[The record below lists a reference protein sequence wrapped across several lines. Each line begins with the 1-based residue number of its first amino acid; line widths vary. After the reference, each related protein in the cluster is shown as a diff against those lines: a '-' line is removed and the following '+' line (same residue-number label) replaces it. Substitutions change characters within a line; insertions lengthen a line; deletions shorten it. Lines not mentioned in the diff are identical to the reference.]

1 MRALVTGG
9 AGFVGTNLIKRL
21 LRDGHQV
28 ISLDNY
34 STGFKENEQEGCDYL
49 EVDIV
54 DGIRK
59 NTFFDKKQ
67 HGWIS
72 LYDVDVI
79 FHMAALARIQPS
91 IKNPVPPL
99 ETNVM
104 GTLNVLE
111 YARENNVQVIY
122 SGSSTKH
129 HGVFKSPYA
138 WSKFGGEELCR
149 LYSNIYDLNTT
160 ICRFYNVYGQHHI
173 RTGDYATVVGIFEN
187 QYVENEPITITS
199 DGTQR
204 RDFTHV
210 DDIVDALVRCVGKD
224 FRAEEFEL
232 GRGKNYSINEI
243 AMMFGKD
250 YPKEYI
256 PERPG
261 EYPETLADFSNAL
274 IKLGWK
280 AYKDIEDYI
289 NSWKDAAELFSLSN
303 HKNIK
308 ENK

>member
-21 LRDGHQV
+21 LDDGHDV
-28 ISLDNY
+28 ISIDNY
-34 STGFKENEQEGCDYL
+34 STGFKDNHQEGCQYF
-49 EVDIV
+49 DIDITDMKSYSFFV
-54 DGIRK
+54 SGINK
-59 NTFFDKKQ
+59 P
-67 HGWIS
+67 
-72 LYDVDVI
+72 DVI
-79 FHMAALARIQPS
+79 FHLAALARIQPS

-104 GTLNVLE
+104 GTLNILE
-111 YARENNVQVIY
+111 YARNNNIQVIY

-149 LYSNIYDLNTT
+149 LYSKIYDLNTT
-160 ICRFYNVYGQHHI
+160 ICRFYNVYGEYHI
-173 RTGDYATVVGIFEN
+173 RTGDYATVVGIFEDQFLN
-187 QYVENEPITITS
+187 DKPITITA
-199 DGTQR
+199 DGEKR

-210 DDIVDALVRCVGKD
+210 DDIVEALVRCVGKD

-232 GRGKNYSINEI
+232 GRGKNYSINDI
-243 AMMFGKD
+243 ANMFGKD
-250 YPKEYI
+250 YPKQYI

-261 EYPETLADFSNAL
+261 EYPETLAEFSNAKD
-274 IKLGWK
+274 KLGWK
-280 AYKDIEDYI
+280 ATKDIDDYI
-289 NSWKDAAELFSLSN
+289 NNW
-303 HKNIK
+303 IK

>member
-21 LRDGHQV
+21 LDDGHDV
-28 ISLDNY
+28 ISIDNY
-34 STGFKENEQEGCDYL
+34 STGFKDNHQEGCQYF
-49 EVDIV
+49 DIDITDMKSYSFFV
-54 DGIRK
+54 SGINK
-59 NTFFDKKQ
+59 P
-67 HGWIS
+67 
-72 LYDVDVI
+72 DVI
-79 FHMAALARIQPS
+79 FHLAALARIQPS

-104 GTLNVLE
+104 GTLNILE
-111 YARENNVQVIY
+111 YARNNNIQVIY

-149 LYSNIYDLNTT
+149 LYSKIYDLNTT
-160 ICRFYNVYGQHHI
+160 ICRFYNVYGEYHI
-173 RTGDYATVVGIFEN
+173 RTGDYATVVGIFEDQFLN
-187 QYVENEPITITS
+187 DKPITITA
-199 DGTQR
+199 DGEQR

-210 DDIVDALVRCVGKD
+210 DDIVEALVRCVGKD

-232 GRGKNYSINEI
+232 GRDKNYSINDI
-243 AMMFGKD
+243 ADMFGKD
-250 YPKEYI
+250 YPKQYI

-261 EYPETLADFSNAL
+261 EYPETLAEFSNAKD
-274 IKLGWK
+274 KLGWK
-280 AYKDIEDYI
+280 ATKDIDDYI
-289 NSWKDAAELFSLSN
+289 NNW
-303 HKNIK
+303 IK

>member
-21 LRDGHQV
+21 LKDGHFV
-28 ISLDNY
+28 VSFDNY
-34 STGFKENEQEGCDYL
+34 STGFKENEIKEYDSGFVEY
-49 EVDIV
+49 VDIDITESFSDWV
-54 DGIRK
+54 EE
-59 NTFFDKKQ
+59 F
-67 HGWIS
+67 
-72 LYDVDVI
+72 DVI
-79 FHMAALARIQPS
+79 FHLAALARIQPS

-111 YARENNVQVIY
+111 YARKTNTQVIY

-149 LYSNIYDLNTT
+149 LYSKIYDLNTT
-160 ICRFYNVYGQHHI
+160 VCRFYNVYGKHHI
-173 RTGDYATVVGIFEN
+173 RTGDYATVVGIFEDQFLN
-187 QYVENEPITITS
+187 NKPITITA
-199 DGTQR
+199 DGEQR

-210 DDIVDALVRCVGKD
+210 DDIVEALIKCVGKD

-243 AMMFGKD
+243 ADMFGED

-256 PERPG
+256 SERPG
-261 EYPETLADFSNAL
+261 EYPETLAEFSNAED
-274 IKLGWK
+274 KLDWK
-280 AYKDIEDYI
+280 ATKDIDDYI
-289 NSWKDAAELFSLSN
+289 NNW
-303 HKNIK
+303 IK

>member
-21 LRDGHQV
+21 LDDGHDV
-28 ISLDNY
+28 ISIDNY
-34 STGFKENEQEGCDYL
+34 STGFKDNHQEGCQYF
-49 EVDIV
+49 DIDITDMKSYSFFV
-54 DGIRK
+54 SGINK
-59 NTFFDKKQ
+59 P
-67 HGWIS
+67 
-72 LYDVDVI
+72 DVI
-79 FHMAALARIQPS
+79 FHLAALARIQPS

-104 GTLNVLE
+104 GTLNILE
-111 YARENNVQVIY
+111 YARNNNIQVIY

-149 LYSNIYDLNTT
+149 LYSKIYDLNTT
-160 ICRFYNVYGQHHI
+160 ICRFYNVYGEYHI
-173 RTGDYATVVGIFEN
+173 RTGDYATVVGIFEDQFLN
-187 QYVENEPITITS
+187 DKPITITA
-199 DGTQR
+199 DGEQR

-210 DDIVDALVRCVGKD
+210 DDIVEALVRCVGKD

-232 GRGKNYSINEI
+232 GRGKNYSINDI
-243 AMMFGKD
+243 ANMFGKD
-250 YPKEYI
+250 YPKQYI

-261 EYPETLADFSNAL
+261 EYPETLAEFSNAKD
-274 IKLGWK
+274 KLGWK
-280 AYKDIEDYI
+280 ATKDIDDYI
-289 NSWKDAAELFSLSN
+289 NNW
-303 HKNIK
+303 IK

>member
-21 LRDGHQV
+21 LDDGHDV
-28 ISLDNY
+28 ISIDNY
-34 STGFKENEQEGCDYL
+34 STGFKDNHQEGCQYF
-49 EVDIV
+49 DIDITDMKSYSFFV
-54 DGIRK
+54 SGINK
-59 NTFFDKKQ
+59 P
-67 HGWIS
+67 
-72 LYDVDVI
+72 DVI
-79 FHMAALARIQPS
+79 FHLAALARIQPS

-104 GTLNVLE
+104 GTLNILE
-111 YARENNVQVIY
+111 YARNNNIQVIY

-149 LYSNIYDLNTT
+149 LYSKIYDLNTT
-160 ICRFYNVYGQHHI
+160 ICRFYNVYGEYHI
-173 RTGDYATVVGIFEN
+173 RTGDYATVVGIFEDQFLN
-187 QYVENEPITITS
+187 DKPITITA
-199 DGTQR
+199 DGEQR

-210 DDIVDALVRCVGKD
+210 DDIVEALVRCVGKD

-232 GRGKNYSINEI
+232 GRGKNYSINDI
-243 AMMFGKD
+243 ANMFGKD
-250 YPKEYI
+250 YPKQYI

-261 EYPETLADFSNAL
+261 EYPETLAEFSNAKD
-274 IKLGWK
+274 KLGWK
-280 AYKDIEDYI
+280 ATKDIDDYI
-289 NSWKDAAELFSLSN
+289 INW
-303 HKNIK
+303 IK